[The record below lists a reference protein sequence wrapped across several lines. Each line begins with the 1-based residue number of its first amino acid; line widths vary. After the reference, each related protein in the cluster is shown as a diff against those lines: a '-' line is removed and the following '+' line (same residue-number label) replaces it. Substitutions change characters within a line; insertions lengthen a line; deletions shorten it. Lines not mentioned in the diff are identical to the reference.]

1 MRDSSTLTD
10 TPRCTEVDDSL
21 RGKPGHVSGAYL
33 HMLSL
38 ARQLERELHAAS
50 QARSESPQIQM
61 PKEWIEAAKCA
72 NCGGVG
78 WTAVQVEAGVFDQ
91 EQCQWCFER
100 WLALGQPKQ
109 LEEPK

>member
-1 MRDSSTLTD
+1 MKHQC
-10 TPRCTEVDDSL
+10 PQCGCKFAEAV
-21 RGKPGHVSGAYL
+21 
-33 HMLSL
+33 LSD
-38 ARQLERELHAAS
+38 RPS
-50 QARSESPQIQM
+50 DGVSESPQIQM